1 MGDYTITELL
11 DIVAQRGDRIAEL
24 QTEVERLEKV
34 IQGYLDGEIDPDN
47 CKHGL
52 YWYEGCTQCV
62 DDYFAAALKE
72 ASDEENGQRIGE
84 FK

>member
-72 ASDEENGQRIGE
+72 QDDG
-84 FK
+84 